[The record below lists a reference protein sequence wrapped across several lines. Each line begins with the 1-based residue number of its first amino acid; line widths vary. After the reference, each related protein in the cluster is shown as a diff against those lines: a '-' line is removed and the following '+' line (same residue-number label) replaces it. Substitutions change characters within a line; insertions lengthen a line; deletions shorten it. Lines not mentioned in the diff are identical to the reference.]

1 MSSSPPHRSGS
12 ADATAEEA
20 SDQKPTAREAAH
32 SAGSDGASAEP
43 STEGDSAAG
52 PWQRLRERRRRR
64 AERPAKK
71 GSLLKELPVLLVIAF
86 VLAVL
91 IKSFLFQA
99 FYIPSG
105 SMEPTLHG
113 CVGCTGD
120 RLLVNKVV
128 YYFGDP
134 EPGDVVVFVG
144 PDTWA
149 PEVQLEEPGNVVE
162 RALSLLGQAVGV
174 GPPSEKDFVKRVI
187 AVGGQTVACCD
198 EQGRITVDGI
208 GLDEPYVVNQRP
220 IESRSFAPVTVPE
233 GRLWVMGD
241 NRSNSADSLYH
252 VNDRYTG
259 TVGVDDVIGK
269 GALIVWPFDRF
280 GSVGDPEIQGLGL
293 SGAPLLLGAAF
304 AIPVRR
310 RSRRLLGTRGRAR
323 APTDQA
329 EALPRAA
336 GTRRWRRRPR

>member
-1 MSSSPPHRSGS
+1 MSSSPPPGSGS
-12 ADATAEEA
+12 SDATAEEA
-20 SDQKPTAREAAH
+20 TDRKPSDRESAH
-32 SAGSDGASAEP
+32 SAGEDATSEDSSNER
-43 STEGDSAAG
+43 DSATG
-52 PWQRLRERRRRR
+52 PWQRFRQRRRRR

-144 PDTWA
+144 PETWA

-162 RALSLLGQAVGV
+162 RALSWLGQAVGV

-198 EQGRITVDGI
+198 EQGRITVDGVP
-208 GLDEPYVVNQRP
+208 LDEPYVVNQRP

-252 VNDRYTG
+252 VNDRYSG
-259 TVGVDDVIGK
+259 TIGVDDVIGK

-280 GSVGDPEIQGLGL
+280 GSVGDPDIQGLGL

-304 AIPVRR
+304 AIPMRR
-310 RSRRLLGTRGRAR
+310 RSRQLLGTRGRAR
-323 APTDQA
+323 APTNRA
-329 EALPRAA
+329 GPRPRAA
-336 GTRRWRRRPR
+336 GASRRRPR